1 MPKYV
6 IEREMPGVGK
16 LPAGDICSASHK
28 SNEVLASLAPRVQWQ
43 QSYVTGDK
51 IYCVYIADTPDDV
64 VAHARGAGLPADKIS
79 EVVSV
84 IDPTTGGA

>member
-6 IEREMPGVGK
+6 IEREMPGVGQ
-16 LPAGDICSASHK
+16 LPAGDICAASQK
-28 SNEVLASLAPRVQWQ
+28 SNDVLASLSPRVQWQ

-51 IYCVYIADTPDDV
+51 IYCVYIADTVDDV
-64 VAHARGAGLPADKIS
+64 MAHARGAGLPADKVS
-79 EVVSV
+79 EVVQV